1 MSELHAKAARIGELK
16 SLLDRTAEPLTALT
30 DTADALVTGVTELGL
45 EVDPAA
51 VYRESLDTV
60 RGCGEA
66 LRRHL
71 DVAEE
76 RIEEAL
82 RPNREVVAA
91 LKRLGDAIAQAMQ
104 QIKGSVEQSM
114 RSVAQSAQSV
124 VHSAQ
129 LLADSAGR
137 SEQETGTV
145 LDQAYESI
153 MTAHEEV
160 LRVVGGNTDE
170 SAEDIGSIALPAVGD
185 DRSFYPDESGPDS
198 GEPDFWGKS

>member
-1 MSELHAKAARIGELK
+1 
-16 SLLDRTAEPLTALT
+16 
-30 DTADALVTGVTELGL
+30 
-45 EVDPAA
+45 
-51 VYRESLDTV
+51 
-60 RGCGEA
+60 
-66 LRRHL
+66 
-71 DVAEE
+71 
-76 RIEEAL
+76 
-82 RPNREVVAA
+82 
-91 LKRLGDAIAQAMQ
+91 
-104 QIKGSVEQSM
+104 M